1 MGSDVRVQELPGLGK
16 RYDVDLRSGGR
27 RVSVVV
33 ESRGGRRHLYV
44 FATGSDEPTAVIEM
58 TEEQARKVGALL
70 SGTYF
75 TD

>member
-1 MGSDVRVQELPGLGK
+1 MGSDVHVQELPGLGK

-33 ESRGGRRHLYV
+33 ARDGRRHLYV

-70 SGTYF
+70 AGTYF